1 MKKIINVL
9 LAGLIILLFIPA
21 CSTKA
26 VKEENPV
33 SVTRTLVATVVS
45 QKGVLVGEFADG
57 PRPVE
62 GNLTKDI
69 ITWEGYKLALRTEN
83 GEVYEYLSREL
94 FYEGDRLLIRVQDG
108 KVISV
113 KYSP

>member
-1 MKKIINVL
+1 MKKMINAAVLGLMVL
-9 LAGLIILLFIPA
+9 LFLPA
-21 CSTKA
+21 CSTQT
-26 VKEENPV
+26 VKEERSV

-45 QKGVLVGEFADG
+45 QEGVLVGEFSDG

-83 GEVYEYLSREL
+83 GQVYEYLSREL

-108 KVISV
+108 KVISA

>member
-26 VKEENPV
+26 VKQETPV

-45 QKGVLVGEFADG
+45 QKGVLVGEFEDG
-57 PRPVE
+57 SRPVE
-62 GNLTKDI
+62 GNLNEDV